1 MHQCETTTSL
11 ILLLLQETDQLD
23 SVKSQTI
30 RQFMSILDSQI
41 DQNTPVFARS
51 STPTLSPPQLKFLEN
66 LPTVMV
72 FSCLQKFI
80 QWLKDG
86 MYDFHTLPF
95 TLKTHLP
102 LEDQEALIQIPA
114 KWKGG
119 KSCYDSQKSLAQARE
134 YVLVHVANSNI
145 GIVHNN
151 ESTIPQPI
159 CLLCCGGEGV
169 GDRQMLLSS
178 IKPKYQFQY
187 HWC

>member
-1 MHQCETTTSL
+1 M
-11 ILLLLQETDQLD
+11 D
-23 SVKSQTI
+23 SVKTQTI
-30 RQFMSILDSQI
+30 REFMSILDSQI
-41 DQNTPVFARS
+41 QNQNAPVFARS

-102 LEDQEALIQIPA
+102 LEDQEALLQIPE

-119 KSCYDSQKSLAQARE
+119 KSSLWQPKIVGTGMGMFFGSCSKSLYR
-134 YVLVHVANSNI
+134 
-145 GIVHNN
+145 G
-151 ESTIPQPI
+151 ST
-159 CLLCCGGEGV
+159 
-169 GDRQMLLSS
+169 
-178 IKPKYQFQY
+178 
-187 HWC
+187 

>member
-1 MHQCETTTSL
+1 M
-11 ILLLLQETDQLD
+11 D
-23 SVKSQTI
+23 SVKSQTM
-30 RQFMSILDSQI
+30 REFMSILDSQI
-41 DQNTPVFARS
+41 NQNAPVFARS

-102 LEDQEALIQIPA
+102 LEDQEALLQIPE

-119 KSCYDSQKSLAQARE
+119 KSILWQPKIVGTGMGMFFGSCSKSLYR
-134 YVLVHVANSNI
+134 
-145 GIVHNN
+145 G
-151 ESTIPQPI
+151 ST
-159 CLLCCGGEGV
+159 
-169 GDRQMLLSS
+169 
-178 IKPKYQFQY
+178 
-187 HWC
+187 